1 MRFGWIVS
9 FIAHVLAA
17 MLTLVTWPMAATRDL
32 DRGAIVPVEIVT
44 LADVTSV
51 SPIASQE
58 EEEIA
63 VSDAAVPEAQPEPEP
78 APAPPQPRQHS
89 LSDYLD
95 EVQGSLFED
104 KSKTKAKSSP
114 RRTEGPRGDRPRAA
128 AGLGA
133 AEQAALEDQLR
144 ALMRDHMRR
153 NRCWRAPVDLDLSN
167 PQRLIV
173 TVRVRLDARGRVLG
187 SPQLVSPAT
196 TFGLDPHMRAAA
208 DAAVRAI
215 LACDP
220 YPFPN
225 YAWAAEHYDV
235 WRDMEFIF
243 DPSQLSG

>member
-1 MRFGWIVS
+1 MRFGWILS
-9 FIAHVLAA
+9 LIAHVLAVS
-17 MLTLVTWPMAATRDL
+17 LTLVTWPMAATRDV

-51 SPIASQE
+51 APIASE
-58 EEEIA
+58 EEEEVA
-63 VSDAAVPEAQPEPEP
+63 VADASAPEPPTPVP
-78 APAPPQPRQHS
+78 APEPPPQARQRS
-89 LSDYLD
+89 LADFLD
-95 EVQGSLFED
+95 DVQGSLFED
-104 KSKTKAKSSP
+104 KSKKEKQTP
-114 RRTEGPRGDRPRAA
+114 RPIKGKRGDHAREG
-128 AGLGA
+128 AGLGQ
-133 AEQAALEDQLR
+133 AEQARLEDQLR

-167 PQRLIV
+167 PRRLIV
-173 TVRVRLDARGRVLG
+173 TVRVRLDARGRVQG
-187 SPQLVSPAT
+187 VPQLVSPGTAFADAT
-196 TFGLDPHMRAAA
+196 QRAAA

-215 LACDP
+215 HACDP